1 MQLHFEKQWL
11 DVPAFMRS
19 NSEMNSDILL
29 FMDEEEILRCDP
41 SIIQLVSGKAGAVTQ
56 VS

>member
-1 MQLHFEKQWL
+1 
-11 DVPAFMRS
+11 MRS

-56 VS
+56 VSRP